1 MARQRECAVD
11 IDVSQIPNVQRNELF
26 DMAIVLHDFVFS
38 MPGEEERYQEWLSK
52 RNSKEAIA

>member
-1 MARQRECAVD
+1 MTRQRECAVD

-38 MPGEEERYQEWLSK
+38 MPGEEERYQEWLEK
-52 RNSKEAIA
+52 RDSKEAIA

>member
-1 MARQRECAVD
+1 MWQRECVD
-11 IDVSQIPNVQRNELF
+11 IDVSQIPSVQRNELF

-38 MPGEEERYQEWLSK
+38 MPGEEERYQEWLAK

>member
-1 MARQRECAVD
+1 MTRQRECAVD

-26 DMAIVLHDFVFS
+26 DMAIVLHDYIFS
-38 MPGEEERYQEWLSK
+38 MPGEEERYQEWLAK